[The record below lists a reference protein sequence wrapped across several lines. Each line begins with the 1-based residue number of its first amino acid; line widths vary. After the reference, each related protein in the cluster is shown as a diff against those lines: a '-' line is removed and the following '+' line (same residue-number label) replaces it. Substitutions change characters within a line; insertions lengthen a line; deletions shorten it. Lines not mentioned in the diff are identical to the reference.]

1 MEKPYYY
8 ENDLRDFSMP
18 YKIHG
23 KIDYEVMKAK
33 YLRLTNASNR
43 ATNQRFIRSSK
54 W

>member
-18 YKIHG
+18 YKIYG
-23 KIDYEVMKAK
+23 KLDYEILKTK
-33 YLRLTNASNR
+33 YLQLSNDSTR
-43 ATNQRFIRSSK
+43 PTNQRFILPSK

>member
-23 KIDYEVMKAK
+23 KIDYENMKNK
-33 YLRLTNASNR
+33 YLNLSNASKR
-43 ATNQRFIRSSK
+43 ITNQRFILSS